1 MKYYWNEGF
10 YIDEIHFELD
20 TETNEYIIPEGYT
33 EITEELYYSLLSG
46 QENGKQIITGEDGL
60 PILVDPQPVKPN
72 PVTVANK
79 VFMAL
84 QIKAAAM
91 AIPAEDDVTAK
102 QLAPICPTWAAGQ
115 HYKALEIVNH
125 EGRPYRVIQAVDAL
139 EHQAPGTAG
148 MLAIYRPIDASA
160 GTKEDPKTFFYGM
173 DVKNGLY
180 YRYQDVLYI
189 AKADMPAC
197 VYYPGSE
204 GVWQWEQVI
213 ETSEKLSDIVL

>member
-1 MKYYWNEGF
+1 MKYYWKDGF

-20 TETNEYIIPEGYT
+20 PETGEYTVPDGYT
-33 EITEELYYSLLSG
+33 EITEELYHCLLAG
-46 QENGKQIITGEDGL
+46 QAVGKRIITGSTGL
-60 PILVDPQPVKPN
+60 PELADPPPPVISPVDAAKQL
-72 PVTVANK
+72 
-79 VFMAL
+79 FRAL

-91 AIPAEDDVTAK
+91 SIPTEDDVTAE

-139 EHQAPGTAG
+139 EHQAPGTEG

-173 DVKNGLY
+173 DVENGLY

-213 ETSEKLSDIVL
+213 EASEKLSDVVL

>member
-1 MKYYWNEGF
+1 MKYYWKDGF

-20 TETNEYIIPEGYT
+20 PETGEYTVPDGYT
-33 EITEELYYSLLSG
+33 EITEELYHNLLDG
-46 QENGKQIITGEDGL
+46 QAAGKRIVTGADGL
-60 PILVDPQPVKPN
+60 PALAEQLPPEPDP
-72 PVTVANK
+72 VANAEK
-79 VFMAL
+79 LLRSMQVR
-84 QIKAAAM
+84 AA
-91 AIPAEDDVTAK
+91 AIPAADDVAAFT
-102 QLAPICPTWAAGQ
+102 LAPLCKMWAANT
-115 HYKALEIVNH
+115 HYDALEIVNH
-125 EGRPYRVIQAVDAL
+125 EGRPYRVVQAVDSL
-139 EHQAPGTAG
+139 EHQPPGAEG

-173 DVKNGLY
+173 DVENGLY

-213 ETSEKLSDIVL
+213 EASEKLSDVVL

>member
-10 YIDEIHFELD
+10 YIDWIHFQFD
-20 TETNEYIIPEGYT
+20 RVTGEYEIPEGCV
-33 EITEELYYSLLSG
+33 EITEELYNELLIG
-46 QENGKQIITGEDGL
+46 QENGKRIVTGDDGM
-60 PILVDPQPVKPN
+60 PTLVDPQPAQPN
-72 PVTVANK
+72 PVAVANQ
-79 VFMAL
+79 VFRTL

-139 EHQAPGTAG
+139 EHQAPGTEG

-173 DVKNGLY
+173 DVENGLY

-213 ETSEKLSDIVL
+213 EASEKLSDVVL

>member
-1 MKYYWNEGF
+1 MRYYWKDGF
-10 YIDEIHFELD
+10 YIDEIHFSKNP
-20 TETNEYIIPEGYT
+20 ETNEYEVPDGYV
-33 EITEELYYSLLSG
+33 EITKELYFSLLQG
-46 QENGKQIITGEDGL
+46 QAVGKRIITGSTGL
-60 PILVDPQPVKPN
+60 PELADPPPPVISPVDAAKQL
-72 PVTVANK
+72 
-79 VFMAL
+79 FRAL
-84 QIKAAAM
+84 QIKAVAM
-91 AIPAEDDVTAK
+91 SIPTEDDVTAE
-102 QLAPICPTWAAGQ
+102 QLAPICTTWTAGE

-125 EGRPYRVIQAVDAL
+125 DGFPYRVIQEVDAL

-180 YRYQDVLYI
+180 YRYQDVLYV

-213 ETSEKLSDIVL
+213 ETSEKLSNVVL

>member
-1 MKYYWNEGF
+1 MRYYWKDGF
-10 YIDEIHFELD
+10 YIDEIHFSKNP
-20 TETNEYIIPEGYT
+20 ETNEYVVPDGYV
-33 EITEELYYSLLSG
+33 EITKELYFSLLQG
-46 QENGKQIITGEDGL
+46 QAVGKRIITGSTGL
-60 PILVDPQPVKPN
+60 PELADPPPPVISPVDAAKQL
-72 PVTVANK
+72 
-79 VFMAL
+79 FRSL

-91 AIPAEDDVTAK
+91 SIPTEDDVTAE
-102 QLAPICPTWAAGQ
+102 QLAPICPTWTAGE

-125 EGRPYRVIQAVDAL
+125 DGFPYRVIQDVDAL
-139 EHQAPGTAG
+139 EHQAPGTEG

-173 DVKNGLY
+173 DVENGLY

-213 ETSEKLSDIVL
+213 ETSEKLSNVVL

>member
-1 MKYYWNEGF
+1 MRYYWKDGF
-10 YIDEIHFELD
+10 YIDEIHFSKNS
-20 TETNEYIIPEGYT
+20 ETNEYEVPDGYV
-33 EITEELYYSLLSG
+33 EITKELYFSLLQG
-46 QENGKQIITGEDGL
+46 QAVGKRIITGSTGL
-60 PILVDPQPVKPN
+60 PELADPPPPVISPVDAAKQL
-72 PVTVANK
+72 
-79 VFMAL
+79 FRAL
-84 QIKAAAM
+84 QIKAVAM
-91 AIPAEDDVTAK
+91 SIPTEDDVTAK
-102 QLAPICPTWAAGQ
+102 QLAPICPTWTAGE

-125 EGRPYRVIQAVDAL
+125 EGFPYRVIQEVDAL
-139 EHQAPGTAG
+139 EHQAPGTEG

-173 DVKNGLY
+173 DVENGLY

-213 ETSEKLSDIVL
+213 ETSEKLSDVVL

>member
-1 MKYYWNEGF
+1 MRYYWKDGF
-10 YIDEIHFELD
+10 YIDEIHFSKNP
-20 TETNEYIIPEGYT
+20 ETNEYEVPDGYV
-33 EITEELYYSLLSG
+33 EITKELYFSLLQG
-46 QENGKQIITGEDGL
+46 QAVGKRIITGSTGL
-60 PILVDPQPVKPN
+60 PELADPPPPVISPVDAAKQL
-72 PVTVANK
+72 
-79 VFMAL
+79 FRAL

-91 AIPAEDDVTAK
+91 SIPTEDDVTAE

-139 EHQAPGTAG
+139 EHQAPGTEG

-213 ETSEKLSDIVL
+213 ETSEKLSDVVL

>member
-1 MKYYWNEGF
+1 MKYYWKDGF

-20 TETNEYIIPEGYT
+20 PETGEYTVPAGYA
-33 EITEELYYSLLSG
+33 EITEELYHNLLDG
-46 QENGKQIITGEDGL
+46 QAAGKRIVTGADGL
-60 PILVDPQPVKPN
+60 PELAEQLPPEPDP
-72 PVTVANK
+72 VANAEK
-79 VFMAL
+79 LLRSMQVR
-84 QIKAAAM
+84 AAAL
-91 AIPAEDDVTAK
+91 AIPAADDAAAFT
-102 QLAPICPTWAAGQ
+102 LAPLCKMWAANT
-115 HYKALEIVNH
+115 HYDALEIVNH
-125 EGRPYRVIQAVDAL
+125 EGRPYRVVQAVDSL
-139 EHQAPGTAG
+139 EHQPPGAEG

-173 DVKNGLY
+173 DVENGLY

-213 ETSEKLSDIVL
+213 ETSEKLSDVVL

>member
-1 MKYYWNEGF
+1 MKYYWKDGF
-10 YIDEIHFELD
+10 YIDEIHFS
-20 TETNEYIIPEGYT
+20 TNPETNEYEVPDGYV
-33 EITEELYYSLLSG
+33 EITKELYFSLLQG
-46 QENGKQIITGEDGL
+46 QAVGKRIITGSTGL
-60 PILVDPQPVKPN
+60 PELADPPPPVIDPVDAAKQL
-72 PVTVANK
+72 
-79 VFMAL
+79 FRAL

-139 EHQAPGTAG
+139 EHQAPSTEG

-173 DVKNGLY
+173 DVENGLY

-213 ETSEKLSDIVL
+213 ETSEKLSDVVL

>member
-1 MKYYWNEGF
+1 MKYYWKDGF
-10 YIDEIHFELD
+10 YIDEIHFS
-20 TETNEYIIPEGYT
+20 TNPETNEYEFPDGYV
-33 EITEELYYSLLSG
+33 EITKELYFSLLQG
-46 QENGKQIITGEDGL
+46 QAVGKRIITGSTGL
-60 PILVDPQPVKPN
+60 PELADPPPPVISPVDAAKQL
-72 PVTVANK
+72 
-79 VFMAL
+79 FRAL

-91 AIPAEDDVTAK
+91 SIPEEDDVTAE

-139 EHQAPGTAG
+139 EHQAPGTEG

-213 ETSEKLSDIVL
+213 ETSEKLSDVVL

>member
-1 MKYYWNEGF
+1 MRYYWKDGF
-10 YIDEIHFELD
+10 YIDEIHFS
-20 TETNEYIIPEGYT
+20 TNPETNEYEVPDGYV
-33 EITEELYYSLLSG
+33 EITKELYFSLLQG
-46 QENGKQIITGEDGL
+46 QAVGKRIITGSTGL
-60 PILVDPQPVKPN
+60 PELADPPPPVIDPVDAAKQL
-72 PVTVANK
+72 
-79 VFMAL
+79 FRAL

-91 AIPAEDDVTAK
+91 SIPTEDDVTAE

-139 EHQAPGTAG
+139 EHQAPGTEG

-173 DVKNGLY
+173 DVENGLY

-189 AKADMPAC
+189 ARADMPAC

-213 ETSEKLSDIVL
+213 ETSEKLSDVAL

>member
-1 MKYYWNEGF
+1 MKYYWKDGF

-84 QIKAAAM
+84 QIKAVAM
-91 AIPAEDDVTAK
+91 SIPTEDDVTAE
-102 QLAPICPTWAAGQ
+102 QLAPICSTWTAGE

-139 EHQAPGTAG
+139 EHQAPGTEG

-189 AKADMPAC
+189 AKADMLAC

-213 ETSEKLSDIVL
+213 ETSEKLSDVVL

>member
-1 MKYYWNEGF
+1 MKYYWKDGF
-10 YIDEIHFELD
+10 YIDEIHFD
-20 TETNEYIIPEGYT
+20 FDAETGECTVPDGYI
-33 EITEELYYSLLSG
+33 EITEELYHNLLDG
-46 QENGKQIITGEDGL
+46 QVAGKRIVTGADGL
-60 PILVDPQPVKPN
+60 PELAEQLPPEPDP
-72 PVTVANK
+72 VANAEK
-79 VFMAL
+79 LLRSMQVR
-84 QIKAAAM
+84 AAAL
-91 AIPAEDDVTAK
+91 AIPAADDAAAFT
-102 QLAPICPTWAAGQ
+102 LAPLCRTWAANT
-115 HYKALEIVNH
+115 HYDALEIVNH
-125 EGRPYRVIQAVDAL
+125 EGFPYRVIQAVDAL
-139 EHQAPGTAG
+139 EHQAPGTEG

-213 ETSEKLSDIVL
+213 ETSEKLSDVVL

>member
-1 MKYYWNEGF
+1 MKYYWNEGL

-84 QIKAAAM
+84 QIKAAA
-91 AIPAEDDVTAK
+91 ISISAEDDVTAE
-102 QLAPICPTWAAGQ
+102 QLAPICPTWTAGE
-115 HYKALEIVNH
+115 HYDALEIVNH
-125 EGRPYRVIQAVDAL
+125 EGFPYRVIQAVDAL
-139 EHQAPGTAG
+139 EHQAPGTEG

-160 GTKEDPKTFFYGM
+160 GTKEDPKTFLW
-173 DVKNGLY
+173 NG
-180 YRYQDVLYI
+180 R
-189 AKADMPAC
+189 
-197 VYYPGSE
+197 
-204 GVWQWEQVI
+204 
-213 ETSEKLSDIVL
+213 

>member
-1 MKYYWNEGF
+1 MRYYWKDGF
-10 YIDEIHFELD
+10 YIDEIHFSKNP
-20 TETNEYIIPEGYT
+20 ETNEYEVPDGYV
-33 EITEELYYSLLSG
+33 EITKELYFSLLQG
-46 QENGKQIITGEDGL
+46 QAVGKRIITGSTGL
-60 PILVDPQPVKPN
+60 PELADPPPPVISPVDAAKQL
-72 PVTVANK
+72 
-79 VFMAL
+79 FRAL

-91 AIPAEDDVTAK
+91 SIPTEDDTTAE
-102 QLAPICPTWAAGQ
+102 QLAPICPTWTAGE

-125 EGRPYRVIQAVDAL
+125 DGFPYRVIQEVDAL
-139 EHQAPGTAG
+139 EHQAPGTEG

-213 ETSEKLSDIVL
+213 ETSEKLSNVVL

>member
-1 MKYYWNEGF
+1 MKYYWKNGF
-10 YIDEIHFELD
+10 YIDEIHFS
-20 TETNEYIIPEGYT
+20 TNPETNEYEVPDGYV
-33 EITEELYYSLLSG
+33 EITKELYFSLLQG
-46 QENGKQIITGEDGL
+46 QAVGKRIITGSTGL
-60 PILVDPQPVKPN
+60 PELADPPPPVIDPVDAAKQL
-72 PVTVANK
+72 
-79 VFMAL
+79 FRAL

-91 AIPAEDDVTAK
+91 SIPAEDDVTAE

-139 EHQAPGTAG
+139 EHQAPGTEG

-213 ETSEKLSDIVL
+213 ETSEKLSDVVL

>member
-1 MKYYWNEGF
+1 VRYYWKDGF
-10 YIDEIHFELD
+10 YIDEIHFSKNP
-20 TETNEYIIPEGYT
+20 ETNEYEVPDGYV
-33 EITEELYYSLLSG
+33 EITKELYFSLLQG
-46 QENGKQIITGEDGL
+46 QAVGKRIITGSTGL
-60 PILVDPQPVKPN
+60 PELADPPPPVISPVDAAKQL
-72 PVTVANK
+72 
-79 VFMAL
+79 FRAL
-84 QIKAAAM
+84 QIKAVAM
-91 AIPAEDDVTAK
+91 SIPTEDDVTAE
-102 QLAPICPTWAAGQ
+102 QLAPICTTWTAGE

-125 EGRPYRVIQAVDAL
+125 DGFPYRVIQEVDAL

-180 YRYQDVLYI
+180 YRYQDVLYV

-213 ETSEKLSDIVL
+213 ETSEKLSNVVL

>member
-1 MKYYWNEGF
+1 MKYYWKNGF

-20 TETNEYIIPEGYT
+20 PETGEYTVPDGYI
-33 EITEELYYSLLSG
+33 EITEELYHSLLAG
-46 QENGKQIITGEDGL
+46 QAVGKRIVTGADGL
-60 PILVDPQPVKPN
+60 PALAEQLPPEPDP
-72 PVTVANK
+72 VANAEK
-79 VFMAL
+79 LLRSMQVRVAAL
-84 QIKAAAM
+84 
-91 AIPAEDDVTAK
+91 AIPAADDAAAFT
-102 QLAPICPTWAAGQ
+102 LAPLCKTWTAGT
-115 HYKALEIVNH
+115 HYDALEIVNH
-125 EGRPYRVIQAVDAL
+125 EGRPYRVVQAVDSL
-139 EHQAPGTAG
+139 EHQMPGSAG

-173 DVKNGLY
+173 DVENGLY

-213 ETSEKLSDIVL
+213 ETSEKLSDVVL

>member
-1 MKYYWNEGF
+1 MKYYWKDGF
-10 YIDEIHFELD
+10 YIDEIHFD
-20 TETNEYIIPEGYT
+20 FDAETGEYTVPDGYT
-33 EITEELYYSLLSG
+33 EITEQLYHSLLDG
-46 QENGKQIITGEDGL
+46 QAAGKRIVTGADGL
-60 PILVDPQPVKPN
+60 PELAEQLPPEPDP
-72 PVTVANK
+72 VANAEK
-79 VFMAL
+79 LLRSMQVR
-84 QIKAAAM
+84 AAAL

-139 EHQAPGTAG
+139 EHQAPGTEG

-173 DVKNGLY
+173 DVENGLY

-213 ETSEKLSDIVL
+213 EASEKLSDVVL